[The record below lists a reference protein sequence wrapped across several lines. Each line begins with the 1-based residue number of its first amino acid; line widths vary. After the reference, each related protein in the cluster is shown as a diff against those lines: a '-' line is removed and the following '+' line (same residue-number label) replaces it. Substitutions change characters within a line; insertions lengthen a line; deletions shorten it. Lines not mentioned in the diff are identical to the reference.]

1 MPGIHSFMAS
11 HGLNVSLTSWSVQQK
26 VQRFHLDRQKII
38 QAKIDKLL
46 AVGFIREVKYPDW
59 LANMVVVPKKNGK
72 WRVCDDST
80 NLNDICPNDSFS
92 LSWIDQIVNTTAEH
106 GMLSFLD
113 AFFGYHQI
121 PML

>member
-1 MPGIHSFMAS
+1 MPGIHSSMAS

-72 WRVCDDST
+72 WQVCDDST